1 MATIRLANKRASQA
15 LKATQRPLRAGP
27 RPLAVAAAV
36 ALLPWTSQVL
46 ANPTGEK
53 TLFGI
58 VDYARPNTQT
68 MNINVGS
75 ASAASS
81 FTRFSIDAGQ
91 TVNVQQLS
99 STSTYLIKDVGGTA
113 SQIYGTL
120 NANGQVFMSN
130 TSGVYFGRG
139 AEVNVGA
146 LFATSLN
153 INPLDFEAG
162 RYNFYK
168 DGAAGTVVNEGHIT
182 ASAYAALA
190 GPQVR
195 NDGVI
200 VARAGTVALAAGD
213 RVTLVMVGDGL
224 IKVCVDQS
232 ALNASAINTGSIE
245 ADGGSV
251 LLTARSANA
260 LLDTVVN
267 NSGVIRANSL
277 INRNGEIILDGGSA
291 GIVSNT
297 GTLNASGT
305 GAGTTGGAV
314 KVLGQY
320 AGLSSRS
327 TIDASGD
334 AGGGTVLIGGNFHGA
349 GAEQNAAQTYIG
361 GGASINVDA
370 VNSGNGGQ
378 VAVWSNDGTKFYGSI
393 SARGGTQNG
402 NG

>member
-1 MATIRLANKRASQA
+1 MATTRLANKRPSQVV
-15 LKATQRPLRAGP
+15 KATPRRLRAGP

-53 TLFGI
+53 TLFGV
-58 VDYARPNTQT
+58 VDYARPNAQT
-68 MNINVGS
+68 MNINVTTPS
-75 ASAASS
+75 AGSS
-81 FTRFSIDAGQ
+81 FNSFSIDAGQ
-91 TVNVQQLS
+91 TVNIQQLS

-130 TSGVYFGRG
+130 TTGVYFGRG

-200 VARAGTVALAAGD
+200 VARAGTVALAAGE
-213 RVTLVMVGDGL
+213 RVTLDMVGDRL
-224 IKVCVDQS
+224 IKVSVDQA
-232 ALNASAINTGSIE
+232 ALNASAINTGRIE
-245 ADGGSV
+245 ADGGNV

-277 INRNGEIILDGGSA
+277 VQHNGEIVLDGGSA
-291 GIVSNT
+291 GVVSNI
-297 GTLNASGT
+297 GTLQAM
-305 GAGTTGGAV
+305 GADSGTTGGTV

-320 AGLSSRS
+320 VSLLDR
-327 TIDASGD
+327 
-334 AGGGTVLIGGNFHGA
+334 
-349 GAEQNAAQTYIG
+349 
-361 GGASINVDA
+361 
-370 VNSGNGGQ
+370 
-378 VAVWSNDGTKFYGSI
+378 
-393 SARGGTQNG
+393 
-402 NG
+402 

>member
-1 MATIRLANKRASQA
+1 MATTKRATSY
-15 LKATQRPLRAGP
+15 LRTERRLRTQP
-27 RPLAVAAAV
+27 RLLALAVGA
-36 ALLPWTSQVL
+36 ALLPWISSGFAL
-46 ANPTGEK
+46 PAGEQ
-53 TLFGI
+53 TLFGV
-58 VDYARPNTQT
+58 VDYSRPNSQT

-75 ASAASS
+75 PTAGSS
-81 FTRFSIDAGQ
+81 FTSFSIGGGQ
-91 TVNVQQLS
+91 TVNIQQPS
-99 STSTYLIKDVGGTA
+99 ASSTYLIKDVGGMA
-113 SQIYGTL
+113 SHIYGVL

-130 TSGVYFGRG
+130 TSGVVFAPG

-153 INPLDFEAG
+153 INPLDFQAG

-168 DGAAGTVVNEGHIT
+168 DGAAGPVVNRGTIT

-213 RVTLVMVGDGL
+213 RVTLDMVGDGL